1 MNKERGRFTGILQIL
16 RFNWPFYVAAILIA
30 SVAWI
35 LLFLFLLPDFL
46 KILFQTFIFFSLFWT
61 CSSLIVSYWVYD
73 RSPLYQWNWIL
84 KYFPPSRQEMAN
96 IHAGFD
102 ESSEKLRLLFPEA
115 RWKILDIYRST
126 SSTGS
131 LERARNIQDSSSEK
145 IDPRALP
152 FPEAS
157 FDGLFLIFAAHEIR
171 ETKVRL
177 KFFEELHRVLKPQGK
192 ILLVEHLRDFANFLA
207 FGPNFLHFFSRKEWL
222 RCIESASFK
231 MKQEFNITPF
241 VNIFILEKV

>member
-1 MNKERGRFTGILQIL
+1 MNKKRGNFTGVLQIL
-16 RFNWPFYVAAILIA
+16 QFNWPFYLAAILIA
-30 SVAWI
+30 GLSLLC
-35 LLFLFLLPDFL
+35 LLFFSFSIFF
-46 KILFQTFIFFSLFWT
+46 KFFFQASLFFSLFWT

-84 KYFPPSRQEMAN
+84 KYFPLSAQEMAN

-131 LERARNIQDSSSEK
+131 LERARNHQDSSSEK

-177 KFFEELHRVLKPQGK
+177 KFFEELHRVLKPHGK

-241 VNIFILEKV
+241 VNIFVLEKV